1 LVGFD
6 HALGP
11 TIEWA
16 STPSLRADGELHKQL
31 PFLAL
36 PDGAHLREEDYS
48 YFHLLLPSIAKGTI
62 FGVSCNRQIQADQL
76 INKGK
81 DVTRS
86 TVQKAIVV
94 LASKVSIL
102 I

>member
-1 LVGFD
+1 M
-6 HALGP
+6 
-11 TIEWA
+11 
-16 STPSLRADGELHKQL
+16 ADQELHKQL

-94 LASKVSIL
+94 LASKVSSPTSSTL
-102 I
+102 QRDDSAWVPGLTGCF

>member
-1 LVGFD
+1 M
-6 HALGP
+6 AN
-11 TIEWA
+11 A
-16 STPSLRADGELHKQL
+16 ELHKQL

-48 YFHLLLPSIAKGTI
+48 YFHLLLPSIADGTI

-94 LASKVSIL
+94 LASKVRATIGTCGMVCIWVAVRSL
-102 I
+102 VEC